1 MAVNYS
7 DIADLA
13 RYILS
18 LGNTVERG
26 TLKALVATSVA
37 AEGDAKKNSTR
48 EFTGR
53 GGRTL
58 GGTLLSN
65 IFSGLEAGQGRFP
78 DIVVGVRTVPYAAIH
93 EFGGTIKPVKAKKL
107 WLPVYANAGKMTPRE
122 FVNLMIQDPEEYHL
136 FPGMAAKRDA
146 NDSWTPLF
154 YLRDEVRIPERP
166 YLRPALASA
175 VEKFPAYL
183 EKFLTPGAQ

>member
-1 MAVNYS
+1 VAVNYS

-13 RYILS
+13 RYITS
-18 LGNTVERG
+18 LGTTVERA
-26 TLKALVATSVA
+26 TLKALLATSVS

-58 GGTLLSN
+58 GGSLLNN
-65 IFSGLEAGQGRFP
+65 IFGGLEAGQGRFP
-78 DIVVGVRTVPYAAIH
+78 DIFVGVRTVPYGAIH

-107 WLPVYANAGKMTPRE
+107 WLPVYANAKKMTPRE
-122 FVNLMIQDPEEYHL
+122 FITLMKADPAHYHL
-136 FPGMAAKRDA
+136 FAGMAAEREGDA
-146 NDSWTPLF
+146 WTPLF
-154 YLRDEVRIPERP
+154 YLRDQVTIPERP

-183 EKFLTPGAQ
+183 EKYLTPGDQ